1 MTHEYTS
8 PTLALAAQAVAQCM
22 PEARADGIPF
32 EAVNMLHRAIAAI
45 EQADTVIKDA
55 EDE

>member
-8 PTLALAAQAVAQCM
+8 PTLTLASHAVAQCL
-22 PEARADGIPF
+22 PAARADGIPF

-45 EQADTVIKDA
+45 EQADSAIREA
-55 EDE
+55 GDE